1 MKKVVPDYLKYVKLF
16 FFLFL
21 WFLQSYHVY
30 RCLHLL
36 FFDSLQG
43 SKFEK
48 YLLETYLILD
58 ILCLKLRS
66 RKERDLAKIVWGICN
81 SFRTLIHSRHFCPS
95 YSDPLQ
101 IFLSLLLYSFDYKV
115 QLLLHIFLL
124 PFKAYYCL
132 LWKYWYFKT
141 AWMRILLSCFEA
153 HVLGN
158 IEQTTRS

>member
-81 SFRTLIHSRHFCPS
+81 SFRTLIHPDISVPLILIHSRYFCPS
-95 YSDPLQ
+95 YC
-101 IFLSLLLYSFDYKV
+101 ILLIIKCSCSFTSFS
-115 QLLLHIFLL
+115 FLL
-124 PFKAYYCL
+124 KLTIACYESTGISKPHEWEFSSL
-132 LWKYWYFKT
+132 
-141 AWMRILLSCFEA
+141 
-153 HVLGN
+153 VL
-158 IEQTTRS
+158 RHMY

>member
-58 ILCLKLRS
+58 ILCLKLRY
-66 RKERDLAKIVWGICN
+66 RKGRDLAKIVWGIYN
-81 SFRTLIHSRHFCPS
+81 SFRTLIHSRYFCPS
-95 YSDPLQ
+95 YC
-101 IFLSLLLYSFDYKV
+101 ILLIIKCSCSF
-115 QLLLHIFLL
+115 ISFSFLL
-124 PFKAYYCL
+124 KLTIACYESTGISKPHEWEFSSL
-132 LWKYWYFKT
+132 
-141 AWMRILLSCFEA
+141 
-153 HVLGN
+153 VL
-158 IEQTTRS
+158 RHMY